1 MQLPESSA
9 NKLHVAFVSK
19 SLLEKPAIDDVI
31 KSLEAAKPVNWNL
44 IITQQFEIEKG
55 GHHEAES

>member
-9 NKLHVAFVSK
+9 KQLHAALVSK
-19 SLLEKPAIDDVI
+19 SLLEVPATDDVI
-31 KSLEAAKPVNWNL
+31 KSLEAVKPVNWNL
-44 IITQQFEIEKG
+44 ILTQQFEIEIG